1 MDKFWKK
8 YNFLGELYIF
18 WKDSRGGGGKSLK
31 KNWLTWMK
39 NGWCL
44 KRSILFQ
51 GYINTHMYIFGISW
65 SSCSQNPPKKLSLL
79 RGGIAKFLAPG
90 IFMLT
95 SLFLGWNNP
104 IHWVLLKFQS
114 EWCSTWVI
122 SQRIPHYYQEIS
134 GNFEI
139 YFLFHLWYFLGFFG
153 SVIPFVIFLF

>member
-1 MDKFWKK
+1 MPQKEHPFPR
-8 YNFLGELYIF
+8 LYQYTYVYFRYFMIKLQPKSPQKIITF
-18 WKDSRGGGGKSLK
+18 ERGV
-31 KNWLTWMK
+31 
-39 NGWCL
+39 
-44 KRSILFQ
+44 
-51 GYINTHMYIFGISW
+51 
-65 SSCSQNPPKKLSLL
+65 
-79 RGGIAKFLAPG
+79 AKFLAPG

-104 IHWVLLKFQS
+104 IHGVLLKFQS

-153 SVIPFVIFLF
+153 SVIPFVIFIVLNQGFSKWGVRHLRMGFRASNVYIYIQLVCVCVPASITH

>member
-1 MDKFWKK
+1 MDKKVAQ
-8 YNFLGELYIF
+8 
-18 WKDSRGGGGKSLK
+18 
-31 KNWLTWMK
+31 WM
-39 NGWCL
+39 
-44 KRSILFQ
+44 Q
-51 GYINTHMYIFGISW
+51 YYMYIFGILW
-65 SSCSQNPPKKLSLL
+65 SSYSQNPPKNLSLL
-79 RGGIAKFLAPG
+79 RGGVAKFLAPG

-139 YFLFHLWYFLGFFG
+139 YFLFHWWYFLGFFG
-153 SVIPFVIFLF
+153 SVIPFVIFIVLNQGFSKWGVRHLRMGFRASNVYIYI

>member
-1 MDKFWKK
+1 MDDASKGASFSKVISIHIC
-8 YNFLGELYIF
+8 IF
-18 WKDSRGGGGKSLK
+18 SVFHDQVIAK
-31 KNWLTWMK
+31 
-39 NGWCL
+39 
-44 KRSILFQ
+44 I
-51 GYINTHMYIFGISW
+51 
-65 SSCSQNPPKKLSLL
+65 PPKNLSLL
-79 RGGIAKFLAPG
+79 RGGVAKFLAPG

-153 SVIPFVIFLF
+153 SVIPFVIFIVLNQGFSKWGVRHLRMGFRASNVYIYI